1 MFPFLRLGLLAL
13 LRGIKSIGY
22 TLKSFVLRYLLF
34 RPHILRS
41 FRSLCSGTSPKDVSK
56 KKGGKARPSFPGT
69 SGGCEG
75 YSTICA
81 SRDSGRPR
89 SQLGSVNTENFLLS
103 PMMAQPQS
111 TPHSPAS
118 THAPSLHDSPQLSDR
133 QLSAGSAPSI
143 ADSHNAEILPPIHYL
158 NTPLTFMHS
167 RETST
172 QFGAPSPGRPR
183 SRSRSRTRH
192 PHTFLQSSTLA
203 TPATSPFHSRPPSL
217 LEDPNPQPH
226 TSPQSS
232 ILETAAS
239 PVHSR
244 PPSPLV
250 PPHPQ
255 LHPLPRS
262 SSPGSSQIPDTES
275 EHEIRVHPPSRSQ
288 TVDLDSQNTTDLPQ
302 FPLPFQ
308 QGHLPGPS
316 QFPTAG
322 TEHSTP
328 TPSDLG
334 GSGSPYL
341 TSGGVRN
348 GSGSLPLT
356 PSSNQAPLLQF
367 RSQVTVGNIP
377 TAGPSGTWHD
387 GKTRIIRP
395 MHSDQVSRYVNKG
408 DVSSENGDYIL
419 HPMEW
424 LIEPYHASLYASR
437 PKGWEP
443 VTHPGGAL
451 YFYNAERRIFTDVY
465 MYDHNLST
473 EIHAFAAYLD
483 ERRRAASQSPLLFPT
498 NDYDLVLD
506 IAKMEDNK
514 VIGAYYYV
522 DHVTKTLFWQE
533 HYDCKDS
540 LLREVRGGQRDPGH
554 VKLRLESLY
563 WVHWSL
569 YPTGPKRRKF
579 PEEAQKE
586 LLGALLSSGIDSL
599 TSKVSTSPYT
609 VAEIESMRDF
619 IKEAEGKSFFYSLRT
634 AVIIRRRS
642 RPRKSSCYI
651 VTRLLSFYAHWK
663 FLHFHGQKVS
673 RQDRYKSIYEGSHRK
688 RTILV
693 RILSPILFFFPDV
706 HLLELEK
713 VWTDEI
719 VVEALWREFMQK
731 LVSEWT
737 EFVLYST
744 VMLAANVAF
753 LAIPGVIIA
762 PPYPT
767 PPGPNDPPSPNTW
780 IKPSP
785 AQIASSISLV
795 FSIGSIITGL
805 LLIRRNR
812 TMMTKDP
819 QSAWYYLHGMKKP
832 WFGLEPLAIVFS
844 LTYALLMWSAWGF
857 FVALLIFSFQ
867 DTSMRIWIPV
877 GSAAGIITALI
888 VWCIGNT
895 WDPKEREENPIDWL
909 NEPHAES
916 QENGTW
922 LGA

>member
-1 MFPFLRLGLLAL
+1 M
-13 LRGIKSIGY
+13 
-22 TLKSFVLRYLLF
+22 
-34 RPHILRS
+34 
-41 FRSLCSGTSPKDVSK
+41 
-56 KKGGKARPSFPGT
+56 KAQ
-69 SGGCEG
+69 
-75 YSTICA
+75 
-81 SRDSGRPR
+81 
-89 SQLGSVNTENFLLS
+89 SQS
-103 PMMAQPQS
+103 A
-111 TPHSPAS
+111 PHSPAS
-118 THAPSLHDSPQLSDR
+118 THARSLHGSPQLSDR

-143 ADSHNAEILPPIHYL
+143 ADSHYAESIPPPIHYL
-158 NTPLTFMHS
+158 NTPLTLMHS

-183 SRSRSRTRH
+183 SRT
-192 PHTFLQSSTLA
+192 TFLQSSTLA
-203 TPATSPFHSRPPSL
+203 SLAASPDHSRPPSL
-217 LEDPNPQPH
+217 LEYPNPQPH
-226 TSPQSS
+226 TLPQSS
-232 ILETAAS
+232 IPETFAVS

-250 PPHPQ
+250 YPYPQ

-262 SSPGSSQIPDTES
+262 SSLDSTQIPDTES

-288 TVDLDSQNTTDLPQ
+288 TVELDSQNTSDLPQ
-302 FPLPFQ
+302 SPLPFQ
-308 QGHLPGPS
+308 QGHLSGLS

-328 TPSDLG
+328 NPLDLG
-334 GSGSPYL
+334 GSGTPYL
-341 TSGGVRN
+341 TPGGVRN
-348 GSGSLPLT
+348 GSGSLPPT
-356 PSSNQAPLLQF
+356 PSSNQAPLFQF

-377 TAGPSGTWHD
+377 TADPLGNWHD

-395 MHSDQVSRYVNKG
+395 MHSDQVSRYVSKG
-408 DVSSENGDYIL
+408 DVSPENGDYVL
-419 HPMEW
+419 YPMER
-424 LIEPYHASLYASR
+424 LIEPYHASLYAQR

-465 MYDHNLST
+465 MYDLNLST

-483 ERRRAASQSPLLFPT
+483 ERRRAASRSGLLFPT

-522 DHVTKTLFWQE
+522 DHVTKTLFWHE

-540 LLREVRGGQRDPGH
+540 LLREVRGGSREPGH

-619 IKEAEGKSFFYSLRT
+619 IKDAEGLGPDNPH
-634 AVIIRRRS
+634 VITS
-642 RPRKSSCYI
+642 
-651 VTRLLSFYAHWK
+651 VARLLSFYAHWK
-663 FLHFHGQKVS
+663 FLHFHGQKVT
-673 RQDRYKSIYEGSHRK
+673 RQDRYKSIYEGSRRK

-867 DTSMRIWIPV
+867 NTSMRIWIPV
-877 GSAAGIITALI
+877 GTAAGIITALI

-895 WDPKEREENPIDWL
+895 WDPKEREETPIDWL

-916 QENGTW
+916 QENAQNIIFVFAPSSTKV
-922 LGA
+922 